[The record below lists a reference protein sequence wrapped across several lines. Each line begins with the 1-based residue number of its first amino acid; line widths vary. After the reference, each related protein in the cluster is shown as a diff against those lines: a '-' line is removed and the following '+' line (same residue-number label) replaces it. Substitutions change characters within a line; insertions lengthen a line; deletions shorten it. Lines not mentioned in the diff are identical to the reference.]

1 MICPNCG
8 KDNKYT
14 NIKCEYCGKEF
25 INDREYLQKLSSEQ
39 KQASQRNVKTNN
51 TFVKIILFIMLM
63 LFGFVIILAFINN
76 NIDGELNEYKVNEDV
91 FYHSD
96 NTNNNKFIE
105 NAMSIITNMLVILFI
120 VLMIYQSFVKVKKLL
135 GKDNK

>member
-1 MICPNCG
+1 
-8 KDNKYT
+8 
-14 NIKCEYCGKEF
+14 
-25 INDREYLQKLSSEQ
+25 
-39 KQASQRNVKTNN
+39 
-51 TFVKIILFIMLM
+51 MLV